1 MRKVF
6 YSMLQLAVIFS
17 CSYLFAETF
26 GKFFSLFFSDTI
38 GGEIIGTKNSQFF
51 IGLPLSYIFF
61 LMLLLVGFGNN
72 RKYWLVGVL
81 LLPALWFELKFDLRH
96 IYFPISI
103 GVGAWIL
110 ALGIRLLLK
119 RYAPKLI
126 RE

>member
-1 MRKVF
+1 MKKVF
-6 YSMLQLAVIFS
+6 YSILLLAVIFS
-17 CSYLFAETF
+17 CSYFLAETF
-26 GKFFSLFFSDTI
+26 GKFFSLFFSDAI

-61 LMLLLVGFGNN
+61 LILLLGGFGNSW
-72 RKYWLVGVL
+72 KYWLIGVL
-81 LLPALWFELKFDLRH
+81 LLPVLWFELKFDLKH

-110 ALGIRLLLK
+110 AWGIRRILK
-119 RYAPKLI
+119 EYAPKLI